1 MRAASDTSGER
12 LRRRIV
18 FSQPDAT
25 PPVYAWQSAPSH
37 LRTREQLT
45 PAGLRPGRQG
55 VQALLVWYGRGGR
68 PTLADGTR
76 YAHLYDVS
84 LARPRLRVTPAHAA
98 AAAKATAARRIC
110 PECRQDRGY
119 QPSTRLGRCNVCEAV
134 AA

>member
-37 LRTREQLT
+37 LRTREQLRT
-45 PAGLRPGRQG
+45 AGLRPGRQG

-84 LARPRLRVTPAHAA
+84 LARPRLRVTPSSC
-98 AAAKATAARRIC
+98 RSGREGDSC
-110 PECRQDRGY
+110 PPYLPRVPAG
-119 QPSTRLGRCNVCEAV
+119 PRLPAIHPPRSLQCL
-134 AA
+134 